1 MEEKYWDE
9 CSLSEKMKFASIER
23 EKKRA
28 DHDLAI
34 GKINESTHK
43 AIYDKLLIKLDVLK
57 ARYD

>member
-1 MEEKYWDE
+1 
-9 CSLSEKMKFASIER
+9 MKFASIER

-34 GKINESTHK
+34 GKVDESTHK